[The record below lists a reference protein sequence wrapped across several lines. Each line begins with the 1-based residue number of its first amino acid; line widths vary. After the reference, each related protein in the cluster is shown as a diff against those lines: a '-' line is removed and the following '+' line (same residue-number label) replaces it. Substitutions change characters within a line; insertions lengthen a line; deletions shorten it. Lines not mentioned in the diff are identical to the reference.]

1 MKQFNWITKTLVSFL
16 FGLWLMPSS
25 YAVHYTYDALNRL
38 IAVTDHTGNIIH
50 YHYDAAG
57 NLLNVDIEDKPL
69 LVKLARFTA
78 IPSDHHIRLEWQVP
92 ITANVAGFNL
102 WRAQLSKNR
111 YTDLIQLNSHLI
123 VTTID
128 SAQPLVTYLF
138 EDLTARLGIAYL
150 YGLEEIDFQG
160 LSTIHWKSLI
170 SSTLPHHLP

>member
-78 IPSDHHIRLEWQVP
+78 IPSYPFR
-92 ITANVAGFNL
+92 VA
-102 WRAQLSKNR
+102 SSH
-111 YTDLIQLNSHLI
+111 NS
-123 VTTID
+123 
-128 SAQPLVTYLF
+128 
-138 EDLTARLGIAYL
+138 
-150 YGLEEIDFQG
+150 
-160 LSTIHWKSLI
+160 
-170 SSTLPHHLP
+170 